1 MKRAGRK
8 SLAQT
13 PSPKEERIYGS
24 KVNKEGSASSE
35 TEAKS
40 ISFSD
45 KVMEILKKK
54 QREYNKENPS
64 TKVSI
69 DVLKAVFRRG
79 AGAYSSSHRPTI
91 TGGRPNS
98 RTAWAIARV
107 NKFLEKRS
115 GKEVKKAYV
124 QDDDLLKKYHL
135 GGDMSKHLAPNG
147 KPSNLNHEQW
157 HLVRT
162 PEFKAWFG
170 DWENDPENAS
180 KVVDSNGEPLVV
192 YHGTKSFDIT
202 EFDLSQSKR
211 KSSGIK
217 EFGFYFT
224 DNKKLAEAYRDWSEL
239 KEDEKVWIERQI
251 YQLSEL
257 RDSTRNSEDFYDLEE
272 QIRLL
277 QFSKKGKI
285 YGVFLNLKKMHS
297 FDAKK
302 EVNIEAW
309 NNLKV
314 KASYKIASN
323 RDAMDFLKEGKFGV
337 EKVDGIEAKNIVD
350 AFVQTDEL
358 KKDLLSNVYLVFDSN
373 NIKLADGSNTTF
385 DPENPDIRFAKGGMT
400 WSEYVK
406 NQFDENEDR
415 YLPSGYL
422 GEFEIKTN
430 TKEKYPILFK
440 VKNDLE
446 YRLRGENSSIIGV
459 FDKNKQVAD
468 ADNKV
473 IQVAKSYQKKGIGL
487 ELVSILKQ
495 RNPNHRFASMTPEGF
510 NLMGRYYDT
519 YIANNPDSKFAKGGM
534 IEVVLNEGNGVAI
547 NKLYN
552 EWANIRTEK
561 QQDAWA
567 KKVRQTKFGS
577 YGTIGFLEVLDKF
590 EFMQSDKVNG
600 VMKRDFIEEVKDALN
615 TYAEGGLIAPNG
627 KQSNLNAEQYKLVR
641 TPEFKAWF
649 GDWENDRQNS
659 SKVVDSNGEPL
670 VVYHGTK
677 SEFSIFDLKKSGES
691 NTSAKVGFW
700 FTPLKL
706 FAENFASDIWYGES
720 DKLSVYSVFL
730 NIKNPKI
737 YETEIVSES
746 VMDSLRKQLKDI
758 QDKIQYVSSEWITG
772 NWDLGNRM
780 AFDYSERGMINDTN
794 ISYYSNLTPKSKD
807 AIKDGEI
814 VRNLNN
820 ERKALVEK
828 LNDLNF
834 SDSYERFKTDIFKQE
849 GRTSYDANVGG
860 LGMALKNTF
869 ETISKYRNW
878 LKDGGFDG
886 IIIKNTRF
894 DKRSAGSNND
904 QYVALYP
911 EQIKLAD
918 GSNTTFDSSNPDI
931 RFAEGGSVEQTPK
944 FGAVE
949 NSKYKGWSEEKVMSY
964 DFPELYEIAEKH
976 HAGFKTIRKE
986 FIKGIFVEREHTSD
1000 WGMSAHVSLQ
1010 HVFENPKYYT
1020 ILQSLGL

>member
-24 KVNKEGSASSE
+24 KVNREGSASSE

-54 QREYNKENPS
+54 QKEYNKENPS

-124 QDDDLLKKYHL
+124 QDDDLLKKYSEGGRVVIGKPKVFYTRTYADGTKQEFSVDDYEKNVLPNLNKYHL

-180 KVVDSNGEPLVV
+180 KVVDANGEPLVV
-192 YHGTKSFDIT
+192 YHGTKEYFT
-202 EFDLSQSKR
+202 EFK
-211 KSSGIK
+211 K
-217 EFGFYFT
+217 ENQNLATGFGDFGAGFYFT
-224 DNKKLAEAYRDWSEL
+224 SSYDTAKYYTLKFEKRTIFSVFLKTLNPFVIELNWEKFSVNTIQNYEKLKGLYDWQRNAINSVLIDKNDYRPSKTITKAIGDFSFQDL
-239 KEDEKVWIERQI
+239 LI
-251 YQLSEL
+251 
-257 RDSTRNSEDFYDLEE
+257 RNGFD
-272 QIRLL
+272 
-277 QFSKKGKI
+277 
-285 YGVFLNLKKMHS
+285 GVFVNRFNIYEVEDANHISQILPLN
-297 FDAKK
+297 
-302 EVNIEAW
+302 E
-309 NNLKV
+309 
-314 KASYKIASN
+314 
-323 RDAMDFLKEGKFGV
+323 
-337 EKVDGIEAKNIVD
+337 IV
-350 AFVQTDEL
+350 
-358 KKDLLSNVYLVFDSN
+358 VFEPEQ
-373 NIKLADGSNTTF
+373 IKLADGSNTTF
-385 DPENPDIRFAKGGMT
+385 DPENPDIRFAKGGM
-400 WSEYVK
+400 V
-406 NQFDENEDR
+406 
-415 YLPSGYL
+415 
-422 GEFEIKTN
+422 
-430 TKEKYPILFK
+430 
-440 VKNDLE
+440 
-446 YRLRGENSSIIGV
+446 
-459 FDKNKQVAD
+459 
-468 ADNKV
+468 
-473 IQVAKSYQKKGIGL
+473 
-487 ELVSILKQ
+487 
-495 RNPNHRFASMTPEGF
+495 
-510 NLMGRYYDT
+510 
-519 YIANNPDSKFAKGGM
+519 
-534 IEVVLNEGNGVAI
+534 EVVLNEGNGVAI

-552 EWANIRTEK
+552 EWANIKTQK
-561 QQDAWA
+561 QQDSWA
-567 KKVRQTKFGS
+567 QKVRQSKFGT

-641 TPEFKAWF
+641 TKAFKDWF
-649 GDWENDRQNS
+649 GDWENDPENA
-659 SKVVDSNGEPL
+659 SKVVDENGEPL
-670 VVYHGTK
+670 LCSHRTNENFTIFDIKNSGTK
-677 SEFSIFDLKKSGES
+677 TDSGYFGKGFYFSPNVNGNK
-691 NTSAKVGFW
+691 T
-700 FTPLKL
+700 
-706 FAENFASDIWYGES
+706 YGERLL
-720 DKLSVYSVFL
+720 KVFL
-730 NIKNPKI
+730 NVKNPKYTYSYNVQPNNTI
-737 YETEIVSES
+737 ATIVIRGEYDFINNTKVSADKINEIQEIV
-746 VMDSLRKQLKDI
+746 V
-758 QDKIQYVSSEWITG
+758 
-772 NWDLGNRM
+772 
-780 AFDYSERGMINDTN
+780 
-794 ISYYSNLTPKSKD
+794 
-807 AIKDGEI
+807 
-814 VRNLNN
+814 
-820 ERKALVEK
+820 
-828 LNDLNF
+828 
-834 SDSYERFKTDIFKQE
+834 
-849 GRTSYDANVGG
+849 
-860 LGMALKNTF
+860 F
-869 ETISKYRNW
+869 E
-878 LKDGGFDG
+878 
-886 IIIKNTRF
+886 
-894 DKRSAGSNND
+894 
-904 QYVALYP
+904 P

-918 GSNTTFDSSNPDI
+918 GSNTTFDGSNPDI

-964 DFPELYEIAEKH
+964 EFPEIIEIAEKH
-976 HAGFKTIRKE
+976 HTGYGTIRKE